1 MMKSFIMMLT
11 YITRIPYPVKLEY
24 DEQTFAKGLF
34 AMPIIGIFI
43 GMVMAGVMWIMKETL
58 PQVKAFL
65 IILIY
70 LIMVG
75 GLHLD
80 GLADYMDGIFSGR
93 TKVRILEIMGDS
105 HIGSFGVVGL
115 CLYFLGIYTGLQYSS
130 WQAVLL
136 APVVA
141 RTMAVWVIGFGTY
154 AKEDGM
160 GKGLIDYGRPWHGL
174 SMFTIL
180 TAVIFFWQPI
190 LIKSVFM
197 VLFGTILFLRWTTK
211 KIGGITGDVIGTV
224 IESTQ
229 IFWLLTIIIFGG

>member
-1 MMKSFIMMLT
+1 MKSFIMMLT
-11 YITRIPYPVKLEY
+11 YITRVPCPIKFEF
-24 DEQTFAKGLF
+24 DERTFVKGLY
-34 AMPIIGIFI
+34 AMPVIGVFI
-43 GMVMAGVMWIMKETL
+43 GMVMAGAMWLLKDQVPE
-58 PQVKAFL
+58 VKAFL
-65 IILIY
+65 VMLIY
-70 LIMVG
+70 LVMVG

-93 TKVRILEIMGDS
+93 TRDRILEIMGDS

-115 CLYFLGIYTGLQYSS
+115 CLYFTGIYTGLQQSS

-154 AKEDGM
+154 AKKDGM

-174 SMFTIL
+174 SMFMIL
-180 TAVIFFWQPI
+180 IAVLFFWQPI
-190 LIKSVFM
+190 LIKSIFM
-197 VLFGTILFLRWTTK
+197 ILFGTVLFLRWTTK
-211 KIGGITGDVIGTV
+211 KIGGITGDVIGAV

-229 IFWLLTIIIFGG
+229 VFWLLTIIMFGG